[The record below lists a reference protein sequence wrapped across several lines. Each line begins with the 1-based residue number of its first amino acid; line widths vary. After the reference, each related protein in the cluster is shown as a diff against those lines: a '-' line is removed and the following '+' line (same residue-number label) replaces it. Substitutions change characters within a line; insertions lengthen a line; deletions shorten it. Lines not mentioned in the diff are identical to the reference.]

1 MNSKKTL
8 LSSLPVALFVAGANL
23 AHADVTWLDLQSN
36 DLRATS
42 LEQNARS
49 IPASLHHETAS
60 LNFSWTPEQATAG
73 RVPAA
78 GPSEAGHQ
86 AAVAESRSYWLDIS
100 GADLAAGIE
109 LPLSAPGAVIRISA
123 LDASARLSLDADRLD
138 LSLNGRNVRADFGP
152 DQISTGQDLRA
163 QGMSVPESTLAFR
176 LPERSAAGT
185 LDVSLPGLPADQALV
200 IHVYE
205 PNSPVVARLSMPR
218 SNVLSGERVS
228 FELDMGQGR
237 QAANVRQVQAVLSSP
252 DASETW
258 PIQVG
263 RGNELVLETAPVASR
278 AQPGQGLYEAHVY
291 LEADF
296 RGQTIK
302 RDLTLAFNIAP
313 ATARFSGE
321 ASRNLRSAGLALDLG
336 VETAASGRY
345 QVNAEI
351 LGTNAR
357 GELEVLGY
365 VQSAAVLD
373 AGRGAISLE
382 MTPDALRNSGLS
394 APFEVRNLQ
403 LLDQGRMAL
412 LEHRGQAL
420 RVSQ

>member
-8 LSSLPVALFVAGANL
+8 ISSLPIAAFLVAANM
-23 AHADVTWLDLQSN
+23 AHADVTWLDVQNS
-36 DLRATS
+36 DLRAAS
-42 LEQNARS
+42 LEQNTRV

-78 GPSEAGHQ
+78 GPSETVHDG
-86 AAVAESRSYWLDIS
+86 AVAESRSYWLDVS
-100 GADLAAGIE
+100 GADLAAGIG

-123 LDASARLSLDADRLD
+123 LDASARLRMDADRLD
-138 LSLNGRNVRADFGP
+138 LSLNGRNVLADFGP
-152 DQISTGQDLRA
+152 EQISTGQDLRA

-176 LPERSAAGT
+176 LPERSSVGT
-185 LDVSLPGLPADQALV
+185 LEVSLPGLPADQALV

-218 SNVLSGERVS
+218 SNVLSGERVN
-228 FELDMGQGR
+228 FALDLGQGR
-237 QAANVRQVQAVLSSP
+237 QAADVRQVQAVLSSP

-258 PIQVG
+258 PIQIG
-263 RGNELVLETAPVASR
+263 RANELALEAAPVASR

-291 LEADF
+291 VEADF

-321 ASRNLRSAGLALDLG
+321 ARRNHRSAGLALDLG
-336 VETAASGRY
+336 VETAVSGRY

-357 GELEVLGY
+357 GQLEVLGY

-373 AGRGAISLE
+373 AGRGVISLE
-382 MTPDALRNSGLS
+382 MAPEALRSSGLA